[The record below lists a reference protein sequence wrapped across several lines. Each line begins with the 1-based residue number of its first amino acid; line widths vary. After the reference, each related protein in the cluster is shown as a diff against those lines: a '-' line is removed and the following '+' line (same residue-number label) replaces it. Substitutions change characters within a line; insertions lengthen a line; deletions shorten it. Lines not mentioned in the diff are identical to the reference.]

1 MCGVSASVELVVYPV
16 MHDDDRCGGHADR
29 GSRLPRNWPEFL
41 SFFPDEEACLR
52 YLERVR
58 WPDGFRCP
66 SCCSGQAWRTKRG
79 LWACSSCGRQTS
91 ATAGTLLA
99 GTRTP
104 LVSWFMS
111 IWQLTNQKHGLSA
124 MGLQRLL
131 GLRSYETA
139 WAHMHKLRR
148 AMVRPGRDPLIDV
161 VEVDESYVG
170 GEESGVDGRQTFAK
184 TLVICA
190 VEVRAN
196 DSGREY
202 AGRIRMSRIP
212 SASRPP
218 IEEFILNAVER
229 GTRVRTDGLPSYR
242 SLHGLGYAHDPIV
255 VSRTGAERL
264 NGDAPRAPRLR
275 AAQTL
280 AAWHLPRRRPIPP
293 TRLLPRRIHVPLQ
306 PPPLTPPRPAV
317 LPAAPRGRRDRTDPA
332 QATGRRTPR
341 PRRDSQE
348 SRPNSPYLS

>member
-1 MCGVSASVELVVYPV
+1 VLYEVRVASEGVVIGPIAGVDYP
-16 MHDDDRCGGHADR
+16 R
-29 GSRLPRNWPEFL
+29 SWPEFL
-41 SFFPDEEACLR
+41 AFFPDEEACLR

-66 SCCSGQAWRTKRG
+66 ACGHGEAWRTKRG
-79 LWACSSCGRQTS
+79 LRVCGACERQTS
-91 ATAGTLLA
+91 VTAGTLLA

-111 IWQLTNQKHGLSA
+111 VWQLTNQKHGLSA

-148 AMVRPGRDPLIDV
+148 AMVRPDRDQLTDV

-184 TLVICA
+184 ALVICA
-190 VEVRAN
+190 VEVRTR
-196 DSGREY
+196 GEREF

-212 SASRPP
+212 AATGVAV
-218 IEEFILNAVER
+218 EEFITTTVER

-242 SLHGLGYAHDPIV
+242 GLHGLGYAHDPIV
-255 VSRTGAERL
+255 ISRTGLPAS
-264 NGDAPRAPRLR
+264 AVMPHVHRAFALLKRWLLGTYQGGVQPHQLDYYLDEFAFRFN
-275 AAQTL
+275 
-280 AAWHLPRRRPIPP
+280 RRRSRHRGLLFYRLLQEVVATEPIAL
-293 TRLLPRRIHVPLQ
+293 TRLVG
-306 PPPLTPPRPAV
+306 
-317 LPAAPRGRRDRTDPA
+317 GRH
-332 QATGRRTPR
+332 GRAGT
-341 PRRDSQE
+341 
-348 SRPNSPYLS
+348 SRQHAE